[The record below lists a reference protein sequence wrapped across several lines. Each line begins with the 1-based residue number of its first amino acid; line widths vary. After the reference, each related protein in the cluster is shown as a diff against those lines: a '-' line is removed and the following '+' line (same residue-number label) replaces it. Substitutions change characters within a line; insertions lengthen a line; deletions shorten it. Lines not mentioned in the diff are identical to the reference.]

1 MPQLAVHTRRHL
13 DGFPPSAILNNAA
26 EDVLHVRYKMQTFIP
41 EAPFLSEAYSQS
53 CQAIKAQHKLAPHT
67 HHSGQV
73 QPWGGEREDP
83 ATGTR

>member
-53 CQAIKAQHKLAPHT
+53 CHLQ
-67 HHSGQV
+67 
-73 QPWGGEREDP
+73 
-83 ATGTR
+83 